1 MNNFVNTSLFVGDLP
16 KFCTET
22 DLEQLFKPYGP
33 TLDCKI
39 KRNANT
45 GKTLSYGFVTLAN
58 ENMAAE
64 ALKRLDGT
72 MFLGRKLRIRWAM
85 YNAKT
90 QNPTQQSV
98 INSVYVRFVT
108 PKVSSSLC
116 LYRLY
121 QQKELKLTN
130 FDFIVIDRWLCN

>member
-16 KFCTET
+16 KFCTEA
-22 DLEQLFKPYGP
+22 DLEQLFKPFGP

-108 PKVSSSLC
+108 PKVRLIPFSYGYSFYLSFC
-116 LYRLY
+116 LICSNRL
-121 QQKELKLTN
+121 N
-130 FDFIVIDRWLCN
+130 CFIPID